1 MTQVLWS
8 TKTVPVESV
17 HREEVIGMA
26 DPIGEIIDLSEQ
38 VAGSRG
44 ATAKFDPELLAI
56 LAKVFKSN
64 QAARLNGEYIV
75 TQDGKTEDTFKNER
89 QAVGA
94 NIRKHGNRVI
104 AENESL
110 TGKVSLQWHPVT
122 GQPQVSLKA

>member
-1 MTQVLWS
+1 
-8 TKTVPVESV
+8 VENV
-17 HREEVIGMA
+17 HGREVIDMA

-44 ATAKFDPELLAI
+44 ATAKFDDELLAI
-56 LAKVFKSN
+56 LVKVFKSD
-64 QAARLNGEYIV
+64 QAAKLNGEYIV
-75 TQDGKTEDTFKNER
+75 TQDGKDEDTFKNER

-94 NIRKHGNRVI
+94 NIRKHGKRVI

-122 GQPQVSLKA
+122 GQPQVSLKKT